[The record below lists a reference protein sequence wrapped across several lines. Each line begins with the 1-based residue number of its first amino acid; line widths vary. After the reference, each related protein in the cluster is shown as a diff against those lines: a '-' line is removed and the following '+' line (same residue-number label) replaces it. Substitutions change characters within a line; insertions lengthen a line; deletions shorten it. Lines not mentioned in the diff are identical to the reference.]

1 VKPFKIK
8 EHDLLPIVND
18 ELETGIDIL
27 ESKRRFVDALSDK
40 SNNPLSL
47 NGLKFLSNDELLGR
61 YIQIDNGATRTKWH
75 ICWLL
80 RQRFDSDKLFGQY
93 IEEFRDSTGTL
104 CPSNRKDLYRSWRAG
119 KFCETYGINSLEDFK
134 LSKTVVYEL
143 SQAANEDVAGSVFDF
158 IKNQDVSVS
167 VQEVRRLLEQAQSI
181 EGKGN
186 IKAENK
192 LFDLMKLGKTDEVD
206 SETIVVDYRID
217 IHRRKELIQELC
229 NESEHLTEEQILKEI
244 ITLIK
249 SYKKVTSLNVLVSS
263 VYKAFNAKE
272 RV

>member
-1 VKPFKIK
+1 MKPFKIK

-47 NGLKFLSNDELLGR
+47 NGLKFLSNDDLLGR

-119 KFCETYGINSLEDFK
+119 KFCETYGINSLEDFN

-143 SQAANEDVAGSVFDF
+143 SQAANEDVTGGVFDS
-158 IKNQDVSVS
+158 IKNKDMPVS
-167 VQEVRRLLEQAQSI
+167 VQEVRRLLEQARSI
-181 EGKGN
+181 EAKGN
-186 IKAENK
+186 IQADGK
-192 LFDLMKLGKTDEVD
+192 LSHSMELDKTDEVD
-206 SETIVVDYRID
+206 SKTIVIDYHID
-217 IHRRKELIQELC
+217 IYHRKELIQELC
-229 NESEHLTEEQILKEI
+229 NESKHLTEEQVIKEI

-249 SYKKVTSLNVLVSS
+249 SYKKVTSLNALVSS
-263 VYKAFNAKE
+263 VYKAFNAKQ
-272 RV
+272 